1 MWNHWSLLQHIF
13 FIKVQLKKVNLKIV
27 FQRKYLK
34 AHSQVRDNFWQ
45 LKVLYKLM
53 KNAFHFTL
61 KALFAIKIFK
71 FLSWLFGY
79 AKKWLDY
86 KSTFNF
92 KIYGKNNLAMKF
104 GQLIEYNIFFL
115 IWIHSMK
122 GWTATARHGVTRK
135 RSTKRLQHT
144 GNLFRKNLQLKDVC

>member
-92 KIYGKNNLAMKF
+92 KIYGKDNLAMKF
-104 GQLIEYNIFFL
+104 GQLIEYNIFFNL
-115 IWIHSMK
+115 DSLHERLNSHCKAWSYKKKKHKKI
-122 GWTATARHGVTRK
+122 TAYRK
-135 RSTKRLQHT
+135 S
-144 GNLFRKNLQLKDVC
+144 V